1 MAGNSMDVIKKFDE
15 RLLGIVNENRVFSF
29 KDGALSK
36 KTKYLIALALDASH
50 GATEGVKALALE
62 AKKNGASKDE
72 IMETLRVV
80 NFISGVGCIYTA
92 SRALKDIL

>member
-1 MAGNSMDVIKKFDE
+1 MAENPMDVIKKLDE
-15 RLLGIVNENRVFSF
+15 RLLGIINENRTFSF
-29 KDGALSK
+29 EDGALLK

-50 GATEGVKALALE
+50 GATDGVKALALE
-62 AKKNGASKDE
+62 ATKNGAAKDE
-72 IMETLRVV
+72 IMETLRVA